1 MTKKAQGMSMR
12 TIVIAAI
19 ALLVLVVLIMIFTGR
34 IGGFTK
40 DLDSCA
46 AQAGFCYDYDSDED
60 PICGSNIVDASGDG
74 KLTEGV
80 DFIVT
85 YPKKGESVKGCAIN
99 QICCHALIP

>member
-1 MTKKAQGMSMR
+1 MTTKKAQGMSMT

-40 DLDSCA
+40 GLDSCA
-46 AQAGFCYDYDSDED
+46 AQAGFCYNSDQN